1 MNRKYK
7 LREGVD
13 WYDESMGI
21 PMHNQ
26 CHSITKKYYNEYKDE
41 WCSKKVKEKLK
52 VSKIKLIDFNVYPI
66 SKIKE
71 DFGLKYWERVAMF
84 LTRLYRK
91 HYAGYKIDDWKHVY
105 WSYDELVAYLTKQ
118 YIDYLEKL
126 IELGVININLQQS
139 SRDATKDCKYIRLND
154 RFRSKEGYIFNE
166 AHLVKESF
174 QNSLLKYYEDLI
186 EKRNGIFK
194 SIENTL
200 DKCNL
205 NIDEE
210 YDDLINSMV
219 TDKEKKDTRTLANPY
234 ASAEDVGKVKK
245 RGNDPLKRQ
254 EEYKRLLNG
263 YYQNL
268 HYILNCCEEERRALY
283 NIDRDKFGYRLN
295 HVLSNMP
302 RAFRKHLKLD
312 GVNVVEVDIN
322 ASQPSFLMVLL
333 HRWFIMEDRPEMIED
348 LPPLYFMELTKL
360 FQGQKKIDVYKY
372 MNYKLNGLIAYKDKE
387 ARNDMK
393 SLFYCI
399 AYGNPIHGKKN
410 KNKKELIGKI
420 FSGDFYHFLLRLTKT
435 DLKVKIKDRTKNM
448 SALLQ
453 REESAFL
460 DKVIIKLIADK
471 IDFLPLYDSLIVK
484 SKDEEKVRELFYDV
498 IMEENLIRFISLKNT

>member
-26 CHSITKKYYNEYKDE
+26 CHSIMKKYYNEYKDE

-105 WSYDELVAYLTKQ
+105 WSYEELEVYLGHD
-118 YIDYLEKL
+118 YIDHLEKL
-126 IELGVININLQQS
+126 IDLGKISINLQRS
-139 SRDATKDCKYIRLND
+139 SRDNTKDCKYICLNKQ
-154 RFRSKEGYIFNE
+154 FRSKKGYFTSN
-166 AHLVKESF
+166 ADLVKESF
-174 QNSLLKYYEDLI
+174 QSSLLKYYKGITTERKDEMKAI
-186 EKRNGIFK
+186 ER
-194 SIENTL
+194 TL
-200 DKCNL
+200 DKCTL
-205 NIDEE
+205 IIGKDYTGLIDRMV
-210 YDDLINSMV
+210 IN
-219 TDKEKKDTRTLANPY
+219 KEKKDVRTLANPY
-234 ASAEDVGKVKK
+234 ASAEDIGKVKK

-254 EEYKRLLNG
+254 EEYKSLLNG

-302 RAFRKHLKLD
+302 REFRKHLKID
-312 GVNVVEVDIN
+312 GVSVVEVDIN

-348 LPPLYFMELTKL
+348 LPPLYFMELTRL
-360 FQGQKKIDVYKY
+360 FQGQKKADVYKY
-372 MNYKLNGLIAYKDKE
+372 MNYKLNGLNAYRDKE

-410 KNKKELIGKI
+410 KDKKELIGKI

-435 DLKVKIKDRTKNM
+435 DLKVGIKDSTKNM

-453 REESAFL
+453 REESSFL

-484 SKDEEKVRELFYDV
+484 SKDEQKVRELFNDV
-498 IMEENLIRFISLKNT
+498 IMEEELARFIILKS

>member
-26 CHSITKKYYNEYKDE
+26 CHSITKKYFNEYKDE
-41 WCSKKVKEKLK
+41 WCSKKLEEKLK

-219 TDKEKKDTRTLANPY
+219 TDKEKKDLRTISNPY
-234 ASAEDVGKVKK
+234 ASAKDVRKVKK
-245 RGNDPLKRQ
+245 RGSDPIKRQ
-254 EEYKRLLNG
+254 EGYKRLLNG

-268 HYILNCCEEERRALY
+268 HYILNCCVEERKALY

-295 HVLSNMP
+295 YVLSNMP
-302 RAFRKHLKLD
+302 RGFRKQLKIE
-312 GVNVVEVDIN
+312 GESVVEVDIV

-333 HRWFIMEDRPEMIED
+333 NKWFVKGDRPEMIED
-348 LPPLYFMELTKL
+348 LPPLYFMELMSL
-360 FQGQKKIDVYKY
+360 FQGKKKLDVYKY
-372 MNYKLNGLIAYKDKE
+372 MNYKLNGLNAYKDIE
-387 ARNDMK
+387 ARSEMK

-399 AYGNPIHGKKN
+399 MYGDPLHDKKKN
-410 KNKKELIGKI
+410 TKKELIGKV
-420 FSGDFYHFLLRLTKT
+420 FSEDFYHFLLRLTKT
-435 DLKVKIKDRTKNM
+435 DLKDKIKDRRKNL

-460 DKVIIKLIADK
+460 DKVIDKLIADK

-484 SKDEEKVRELFYDV
+484 SKDEQKVRELFNEIILEY
-498 IMEENLIRFISLKNT
+498 NLLKFIQLRK